1 MERFKKK
8 SLNMVTLISFKPLAQ
23 HTLGIVRL
31 ISFTKREIE
40 RIYFVYAIDRV
51 IVLILFNPL

>member
-1 MERFKKK
+1 
-8 SLNMVTLISFKPLAQ
+8 MVTLISFKPLAQ

-31 ISFTKREIE
+31 ISFIKREIE